1 MHLSTP
7 PECLL
12 PAQQLLEQNRVRR
25 EPSSQ
30 GVQSRGRIRQED
42 DNRCVNGVRGT
53 QGCCGNTEKKCL
65 HQAKEEWSVGRQAAE
80 CKAEGNLG
88 VPAEGITRAPTAL
101 QNGGDVAAQKN
112 LTGLFLM

>member
-42 DNRCVNGVRGT
+42 DDRCVNGVRGA
-53 QGCCGNTEKKCL
+53 QGCRGSTEKKRL

-88 VPAEGITRAPTAL
+88 VPAEGITRAPMAL
-101 QNGGDVAAQKN
+101 QNGGNMAAQKN